1 MPLPPAYVSFML
13 LQARSECA
21 TNIIYSTS
29 WFK

>member
-1 MPLPPAYVSFML
+1 ML